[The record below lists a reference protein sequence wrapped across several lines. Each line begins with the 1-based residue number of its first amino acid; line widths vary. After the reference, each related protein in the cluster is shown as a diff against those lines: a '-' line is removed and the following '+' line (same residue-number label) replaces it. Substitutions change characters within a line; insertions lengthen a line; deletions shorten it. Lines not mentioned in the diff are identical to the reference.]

1 MARDLQSRYEK
12 DERGAYYEWR
22 WEVHRILFSQSVLL
36 REGRIRVAPP
46 FAPQSLVFEKIVSH
60 AILTTNSGKE
70 KSVTFLCF
78 GANYWP

>member
-1 MARDLQSRYEK
+1 MARELQSRYEK

-46 FAPQSLVFEKIVSH
+46 FARSDWYSKSH
-60 AILTTNSGKE
+60 AILTTNLGTN
-70 KSVTFLCF
+70 KSVTFLF
-78 GANYWP
+78 